1 MKNRDGSIDEGWKI
15 TADMVEEL
23 GPAGMSSDE
32 SELDENT
39 KRTTYTIK
47 RRLWRARACKNR
59 LILIDSD
66 RNVTNAHGGTRPGKP
81 PRERIRAPTST
92 ISERGPTVGC
102 PKNYYSREWVANLGS
117 DRMVRELKWKE
128 RKDLGRVQDD

>member
-1 MKNRDGSIDEGWKI
+1 MKNRDGSINEGWKV

-39 KRTTYTIK
+39 KRTTYRIK

-59 LILIDSD
+59 LKVIDSD
-66 RNVTNAHGGTRPGKP
+66 RNVTNAHGGTRSGNP

-92 ISERGPTVGC
+92 ISERVPTVGC
-102 PKNYYSREWVANLGS
+102 PKNYYSREWVANLAS

-128 RKDLGRVQDD
+128 RKDLGRAQDD